1 MIQKRMWG
9 ALGAAPARLG
19 VNFVSKLALEADI
32 GRKHGLTRG
41 LVQIK
46 NVRKLRK
53 TDMVRN
59 VAKPH
64 VEVDPQTFEVRAD
77 GELLMCPPATRVP
90 LARRYM
96 LR

>member
-1 MIQKRMWG
+1 M
-9 ALGAAPARLG
+9 
-19 VNFVSKLALEADI
+19 SKLAMEADVS
-32 GRKHGLTRG
+32 RKLGLSRDP
-41 LVQIK
+41 VQIK

-59 VAKPH
+59 AAMPH
-64 VEVDPQTFEVRAD
+64 VDVDPQTFEVRAD
-77 GELLMCPPATRVP
+77 GKLLMCPPATKVP